1 MRKDSMSHED
11 KLNIIIWF
19 GILGLLILT
28 VLAVKYREIHKAPQP
43 APKVEIEVV
52 FQATESVKS
61 VTGVASY
68 YRYGIREWTNENALV
83 CAVRD
88 FPRYTW
94 VMVQYKGNFIACYV
108 TDYGPDPVLHPDRVI
123 DLSPRVMKALAEGG
137 LKQGLLKNVKVEEL

>member
-1 MRKDSMSHED
+1 MK
-11 KLNIIIWF
+11 KPIKFIIIIIF
-19 GILGLLILT
+19 ISISLFLLKMKIKIDMIEF
-28 VLAVKYREIHKAPQP
+28 AYI
-43 APKVEIEVV
+43 PKKPLEQAE

-68 YRYGIREWTNENALV
+68 YRYRINEWTNENALV

-94 VMVQYKGNFIACYV
+94 VMVQYKGNSIACYV

-137 LKQGLLKNVKVEEL
+137 LKQGLLKNVKVEE

>member
-1 MRKDSMSHED
+1 MSHEN
-11 KLNIIIWF
+11 KLNISIWF
-19 GILGLLILT
+19 GILGLLSLT
-28 VLAVKYREIHKAPQP
+28 VWAVKYRETYKASPS
-43 APKVEIEVV
+43 APKAEIEAE

-83 CAVRD
+83 CATRD
-88 FPRYTW
+88 FPRHTW
-94 VMVQYKGNFIACYV
+94 VMVQYKGNSIACYV

-137 LKQGLLKNVKVEEL
+137 LKQGLLKNVKVEE